1 MMIEVINHTG
11 TQVAHRSFTKQ
22 RYIDRDFMDRE
33 GSLADKNAPS
43 EPLPS
48 LGAKGWLCEKPSDY
62 VRPERDVFEHQA
74 ILRGEKTMTIT
85 IDQDI
90 ELLGSVQAGMRSHGF
105 DRVLLSEDELR
116 VQHFHQHLE
125 SLLGD

>member
-1 MMIEVINHTG
+1 
-11 TQVAHRSFTKQ
+11 
-22 RYIDRDFMDRE
+22 
-33 GSLADKNAPS
+33 
-43 EPLPS
+43 
-48 LGAKGWLCEKPSDY
+48 
-62 VRPERDVFEHQA
+62 
-74 ILRGEKTMTIT
+74 MTIT